1 MKRHQHGVTLLEL
14 MAVVVI
20 LGILASIAVPSYR
33 GYILRAQRSEA
44 TAALLRVAAAQEKF
58 YLQNNT
64 YTTALDNTGLN
75 LGGGSTEHGWYAVA
89 IAAGTGGITS
99 GYTAT
104 TTAASGQPQFK
115 DTDCRT
121 FTITESGLRGA
132 AKAGGGDTTAKCWR

>member
-1 MKRHQHGVTLLEL
+1 VTLLEL

-33 GYILRAQRSEA
+33 SYIMRAQRSEA
-44 TAALLRVAAAQEKF
+44 TAMLLRVAAAQEKF

-64 YTTALDNTGLN
+64 YTTTIAGANSLN
-75 LGGGSTEHGWYAVA
+75 LLTSGDATENGWYQVT
-89 IAAGTGGITS
+89 IAAGAGGIAT

-104 TTAASGQPQFK
+104 TTALTGQPQFK
-115 DTDCRT
+115 DTDCRS